1 MKLSEFKNHLL
12 ASPEA
17 EMRFILPDG
26 DAIPLHAHVTEIG
39 RVDKNFIDCGGT
51 GRSSSHCTLQVW
63 VAENDEEH
71 RFVPA
76 KLAKVLDMATPLFR
90 GDDLD
95 VEVEYEDCCT
105 ELSQYPV
112 VEVEKAEGSLT
123 FKLASKHTDCLA
135 KEACGLT
142 PANGQEGG
150 CCGGNC

>member
-1 MKLSEFKNHLL
+1 MKASEFKRHL
-12 ASPEA
+12 EA
-17 EMRFILPDG
+17 HPNAELQFVLPDG
-26 DAIPLHAHVTEIG
+26 DLIPLHAHVTEIG

-51 GRSSSHCTLQVW
+51 ARQWSNCTLQVW
-63 VAENDEEH
+63 VAENDEAH
-71 RFVPA
+71 RFPPA
-76 KLAKVLDMATPLFR
+76 KLAKVMDMATSLFL

-112 VEVEKAEGSLT
+112 VEVQSGEGTLT
-123 FKLASKHTDCLA
+123 FKLSSKHTDCLA

-142 PANGQEGG
+142 SVVGQSG

>member
-1 MKLSEFKNHLL
+1 MKLSEFKMHLL
-12 ASPEA
+12 ASPNA
-17 EMRFILPDG
+17 VMRFLLPDG

-51 GRSSSHCTLQVW
+51 TRSWSNCTLQVW
-63 VAENDEEH
+63 VAGNDEEH
-71 RFVPA
+71 RFAPG
-76 KLAKVLDMATPLFR
+76 KLARVIDMATPLFR
-90 GDDLD
+90 GEDLD

-112 VEVEKAEGSLT
+112 IEVQKDQETLT
-123 FKLASKHTDCLA
+123 FRLASKHTDCLA

-142 PANGQEGG
+142 PANGATEG

>member
-1 MKLSEFKNHLL
+1 MKISEFKKHL
-12 ASPEA
+12 EA
-17 EMRFILPDG
+17 HPTAELQFVLPDG
-26 DAIPLHAHVTEIG
+26 DLIPLHAHVTEIG

-51 GRSSSHCTLQVW
+51 ARNSSNCTLQVW

-71 RFVPA
+71 RFQPG
-76 KLAKVLDMATPLFR
+76 KLAKVMDMATPLFR

-95 VEVEYEDCCT
+95 VEIEYEDCCT

-112 VEVEKAEGSLT
+112 LEVQQTAAALT
-123 FKLASKHTDCLA
+123 FKLGSKHTDCLA

-142 PANGQEGG
+142 VAGEQSG